1 MNIEITG
8 RHLDITEPI
17 KEFVQKRTAR
27 FTKLAGGSCDF
38 HLVLAV
44 EKHRQIAE
52 VVLNTKVGTFN
63 ATEESKDLYASI
75 GSALEK
81 IEKQLRKQKE
91 RRKDIARNTDKEQ
104 LHFEMV
110 GAPIT
115 DLGKPSDLA
124 DHPEIVEMVLDAR
137 PMAPEEAA
145 LELHESGG
153 SFVVFYN
160 ARSEQVNVLYR
171 RNDGNLGLIRP

>member
-27 FTKLAGGSCDF
+27 FTKMAGGSCDF

-91 RRKDIARNTDKEQ
+91 RRKDIARSSDKEQ
-104 LHFEMV
+104 LHDQLV
-110 GAPIT
+110 GAPIM

-124 DHPEIVEMVLDAR
+124 ANPEIVEMVLDSK
-137 PMAPEEAA
+137 PMTLDEAA
-145 LELHESGG
+145 LDLRESGG

-160 ARSEQVNVLYR
+160 AQSEHVNVLYR
-171 RNDGNLGLIRP
+171 RKDGHFGLIRP

>member
-1 MNIEITG
+1 M
-8 RHLDITEPI
+8 
-17 KEFVQKRTAR
+17 
-27 FTKLAGGSCDF
+27 
-38 HLVLAV
+38 LAV

-52 VVLNTKVGTFN
+52 VVLNTKVGALN
-63 ATEESKDLYASI
+63 ADEESKDLYASI

-81 IEKQLRKQKE
+81 VEKQLRKQKE

-104 LHFEMV
+104 LPFEMV

-124 DHPEIVEMVLDAR
+124 DHFEIVEMVLDAR
-137 PMAPEEAA
+137 PMALEEAA
-145 LELHESGG
+145 LELRESGG